1 MARDQIAADDR
12 LTADSGHD
20 FPHGAEAPS
29 NAERHA
35 ALTAR
40 YWQVAELVVI
50 GIFAAVAKV
59 SGILI
64 ILIGG
69 GMNPLTILA
78 SNVISAALLLV
89 LLHKTQK
96 PGTLVIFL
104 LVSAI
109 IDILVLGGNPIRIPA
124 SLVAGGIAEGLIYL
138 IGGYRRMAALIIG
151 VAFYELLSRV
161 ITIGFAWLLGRE
173 EPWIIIMVSI
183 MVSITYLGTLI
194 GLWVG
199 RRFIGELRHAGIVR
213 H

>member
-1 MARDQIAADDR
+1 MTNEQIAAK
-12 LTADSGHD
+12 S
-20 FPHGAEAPS
+20 GAELTNGSGAPS
-29 NAERHA
+29 TAERHA

-40 YWQVAELVVI
+40 YWQVTELVVI

-69 GMNPLTILA
+69 GMNPITIIA

-89 LLHKTQK
+89 LMHKTQK
-96 PGTLVIFL
+96 PGTLLIFL

-124 SLVAGGIAEGLIYL
+124 SLVAGGVAEGLIYML
-138 IGGYRRMAALIIG
+138 GGYRRMAALIIG
-151 VAFYELLSRV
+151 VAFYDLLSRV
-161 ITIGFAWLLGRE
+161 ITIGFAWLMGRE
-173 EPWIIIMVSI
+173 EPWIIIMVTI

-194 GLWVG
+194 GLWLG